1 MLFSQIFDIQKAMRN
16 AICVGHVFNFLIY
29 AAGVAVVIVY
39 ESPRIGEPWTAVL
52 DGRTLIPLK
61 WWQAHAA
68 LSIALDFYIFVLPLP
83 STWRLQIPIRRRIP
97 VMAVF
102 SLALM

>member
-1 MLFSQIFDIQKAMRN
+1 MRN
-16 AICVGHVFNFLIY
+16 AIRIGHTFNFLIY
-29 AAGVAVVIVY
+29 AVGVAITIVY
-39 ESPRIGEPWTAVL
+39 ETPRIGESWTAIL

-61 WWQAHAA
+61 WWQAQSA
-68 LSIALDFYIFVLPLP
+68 LTIALDVYIFILPLP
-83 STWRLQIPIRRRIP
+83 SLWRLQFPIRRRVP